1 MEVRSMTLLAI
12 DPGKRIGW
20 CFFGSDGI
28 EIDRGVTDWDGLF
41 DNLQTWD
48 DELILVRGPV
58 TFKID
63 HLVVEDYIGRPGAKN
78 GGQHFDASE
87 VIGALRIIAESAD
100 VKLVRQRAVDVLK
113 VAALHAGYTLPK
125 GHLPD
130 QDSAYL
136 HGYYRLE
143 QLGIL
148 RAKPLD

>member
-1 MEVRSMTLLAI
+1 MTLLAI
-12 DPGKRIGW
+12 DPGIRIGW
-20 CFFGSDGI
+20 ALFRTDGS
-28 EIDRGVTDWDGLF
+28 EVARGVTNWDGLF
-41 DNLQTWD
+41 SNLGNWD
-48 DELILVRGPV
+48 DELVWWPKW
-58 TFKID
+58 KID

-87 VIGALRIIAESAD
+87 VIGGLRLLANQTNTLI
-100 VKLVRQRAVDVLK
+100 VRQRAVDVLK
-113 VAALHAGYTLPK
+113 VAALHAGYKLPK

>member
-1 MEVRSMTLLAI
+1 VTLLAI

-20 CFFGSDGI
+20 CLFTSSGD
-28 EIDRGVTDWDGLF
+28 EVHRGVTDWDNLF
-41 DNLQTWD
+41 LCLQNWD
-48 DELILVRGPV
+48 DELVFLQGRS
-58 TFKID
+58 TWKLNQ
-63 HLVVEDYIGRPGAKN
+63 LVVEDYIGRPGAKN

-87 VIGALRIIAESAD
+87 VIGALRLLSEGTSCPLI
-100 VKLVRQRAVDVLK
+100 RQRAVDVLK
-113 VAALHAGYTLPK
+113 VAALHAGYKLPK

-148 RAKPLD
+148 RAKPLE